1 MLTVVVLNGGRGAA
15 SLIPAL
21 LDAEGLNVVSVVNA
35 YDDGKSTGE
44 IRRFFT
50 MLGPSDIRKV
60 QQLMVPGECAAIAVP
75 LFEYRF
81 PIGCEREEA
90 LSALRSFCDGAADVA
105 GLSTEGFAG
114 APHLRRFLSTFLA
127 TLDILER
134 SSAREFS
141 FSDCSLMNCI
151 YAGAFI
157 ECGRDLEQAT
167 RLIDRIFRLRGTV
180 LPSSNQNRWLSA
192 VRENNEVLY
201 SEAEIVELRSNV
213 RVKEIFLTEGAAPR
227 DELARLPVEE
237 QRQYLAWHHAT
248 PAASPGVVLALEQA
262 DIIIYSAGTQHSS
275 LYPTYISKGVSET
288 IANNREAVK
297 VFVTNIGADYET
309 PSYTTADYV
318 NGAYRYLSLGAASSL
333 AIGDLFSVIL
343 VNNGRRKA
351 DETYVEHDTD
361 ALGALD
367 VPIVMADLESDAAPG
382 KHDGQKLVAAILA
395 TYEQMRLK

>member
-15 SLIPAL
+15 SLVPAL
-21 LDAEGLNVVSVVNA
+21 LDAGGLNVVSVVNA

-60 QQLMVPGECAAIAVP
+60 QQLMVPRDCAGVAMP
-75 LFEYRF
+75 LFDFRF
-81 PIGCEREEA
+81 PVGCEREEA
-90 LSALRSFCDGAADVA
+90 LSTLRGFCDGASEVA
-105 GLSTEGFAG
+105 GISTEGFPG
-114 APHLRRFLSTFLA
+114 APHLRRFLATFLS
-127 TLDILER
+127 TLDLLER

-213 RVKEIFLTEGAAPR
+213 RVKEIFLTEGQAPR
-227 DELARLPVEE
+227 DDLARLPVEE
-237 QRQYLAWHHAT
+237 QREYLARHHAT
-248 PAASPGVVLALEQA
+248 PTASPGVVLALEQA
-262 DIIIYSAGTQHSS
+262 DIIVYSAGTQHSS
-275 LYPTYISKGVSET
+275 LYPTYISKGVAET
-288 IANNREAVK
+288 IANNRDAVK
-297 VFVTNIGADYET
+297 LFVTNIGADYET

-318 NGAYRYLSLGAASSL
+318 NGAYRYLSLGSASSL
-333 AIGDLFSVIL
+333 APGDLFSAIL
-343 VNNGRRKA
+343 VNNGRRKS
-351 DETYVEHDTD
+351 DETYVEHDAAGLD
-361 ALGALD
+361 ELG
-367 VPIVMADLESDAAPG
+367 VPLVLTDLESDAAPG
-382 KHDGQKLVAAILA
+382 KHDGKKLVATILA
-395 TYEQMRLK
+395 AYEQTRLK